1 LYAAAGV
8 LIVSSARLAPFFH
21 KKSATPP
28 PASATSNG
36 VPVPSVRAT
45 LDMGQWRF
53 CISTIRSLKKQKDS
67 PPFLH
72 PVDPLALGIP
82 HYPSIVRIPMDLSTI
97 ERKLTS
103 SNPSKPD
110 SNPENPRYFT
120 ADEFIADVRLIVK
133 NCCLFNGA
141 DHPISAMAK
150 RMEEVFDKQIKNLPL
165 PAEVRLWRC
174 VTVFF
179 VFDHSF
185 HFFSRSLLSSRKWL
199 RPLHF
204 LHLPL

>member
-1 LYAAAGV
+1 
-8 LIVSSARLAPFFH
+8 
-21 KKSATPP
+21 
-28 PASATSNG
+28 
-36 VPVPSVRAT
+36 
-45 LDMGQWRF
+45 MGQWRF

-72 PVDPLALGIP
+72 PVDPVALGIP

-110 SNPENPRYFT
+110 PNPENPYYIT
-120 ADEFIADVRLIVK
+120 ADEFIADVRLIVR
-133 NCCLFNGA
+133 NCFLFNGA

-150 RMEEVFDKQIKNLPL
+150 RMEKVFDKQIKNLPL

-174 VTVFF
+174 VT
-179 VFDHSF
+179 
-185 HFFSRSLLSSRKWL
+185 L
-199 RPLHF
+199 
-204 LHLPL
+204 